1 MSRIL
6 VVEDDPDVL
15 LVFEEVLVEAGHET
29 DTAKTFCDA
38 YALLD
43 LREYDLVL
51 SDGRLPDGTGITL
64 ADKAKTKGIPAL
76 IVTGYLPWLRDCNPK
91 FDIRTYRVLQ
101 KPVRPSVLLAEV
113 NNALGA

>member
-6 VVEDDPDVL
+6 LVEDDPDVL
-15 LVFEEVLVEAGHET
+15 QVFEELLAEAGHET

-38 YALLD
+38 YGLLD

-64 ADKAKTKGIPAL
+64 ADKAKAKGIPTV
-76 IVTGYLPWLRDCNPK
+76 IVTGYLPWLCDRNPK
-91 FDIRTYRVLQ
+91 LDVRAYRVLE

-113 NNALGA
+113 KNAIGG